1 MIWFQEES
9 VRDIHYFATSKVL
22 KRLSVI
28 YNEISEALK
37 KDVNEEEEISESN
50 MSSIDCDKD
59 LLEIDRKIVHLVK
72 SAIFKSKYLKS
83 NFTQIPSSILELA
96 SNKLSLT
103 AEAFGHV
110 AVDSEGNVTWVVSTF
125 RSIILYFLFDH
136 INTLLWSH

>member
-1 MIWFQEES
+1 M
-9 VRDIHYFATSKVL
+9 
-22 KRLSVI
+22 
-28 YNEISEALK
+28 
-37 KDVNEEEEISESN
+37 NEEEEISESN

-72 SAIFKSKYLKS
+72 SAIFKSKNLKS

-136 INTLLWSH
+136 IKHIVVITLIYQLQFLLSRIPTILTKIRESNLDPKW

>member
-1 MIWFQEES
+1 M
-9 VRDIHYFATSKVL
+9 
-22 KRLSVI
+22 
-28 YNEISEALK
+28 
-37 KDVNEEEEISESN
+37 NEEEEISESN

-72 SAIFKSKYLKS
+72 SAIFKSKNLKS

-136 INTLLWSH
+136 IIHEQIVVITLIYQLQFLLSRIPTILTKIRESNLDPKW